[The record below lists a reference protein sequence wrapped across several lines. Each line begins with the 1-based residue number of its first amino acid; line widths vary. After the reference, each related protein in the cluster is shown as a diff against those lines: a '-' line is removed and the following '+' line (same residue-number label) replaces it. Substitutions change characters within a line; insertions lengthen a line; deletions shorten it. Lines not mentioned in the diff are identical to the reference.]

1 MTTPEKIEQPDDE
14 QTRRSSH
21 CSAVF
26 NYGGGRQSL
35 AIVVLIMRDVIPPPG
50 RIIMADTGRE
60 APGTFAYLAK
70 HVQPVLAEKGLRV
83 EVIPPRE
90 EYKTTYGD
98 DEKPLIP
105 MFTREMQHGEPKD
118 GKFSPFC
125 TGNWKRDRMKT
136 HLIGHP
142 KGERW
147 IGFAWDEQRRIK
159 RMMNAKPDGW
169 TYRFPL
175 AERMIETPEC
185 IKIVENFGFPTPK
198 VSRCWFCPHQKNAE
212 WREIRDNHPELWEA
226 ACLED
231 EEQREQ
237 DLFRGGLGVW
247 LHHSRVPLRTA
258 DIEAE
263 EETNTVRQCSLG
275 ACFV

>member
-1 MTTPEKIEQPDDE
+1 MNTESGGD
-14 QTRRSSH
+14 RRSAATD
-21 CSAVF
+21 CYAVF

-35 AIVVLIMRDVIPPPG
+35 AIVVLIMREVIPPPN
-50 RIIMADTGRE
+50 RIIMANTSRE
-60 APGTFAYLAK
+60 TPGTFAYLAK
-70 HVQPVLAEKGLRV
+70 YVQPVLAEKGLQV

-90 EYKTTYGD
+90 HYATTYGAD
-98 DEKPLIP
+98 DKPLIP
-105 MFTREMQHGEPKD
+105 MFSREEQAGQLVD

-136 HLIGHP
+136 FLKGCP
-142 KGERW
+142 KGDRW
-147 IGFAWDEQRRIK
+147 IGFAWDEQRRINRLTAGQEK
-159 RMMNAKPDGW
+159 KPDGW

-185 IKIVENFGFPTPK
+185 IRIVERFGFPTPK
-198 VSRCWFCPHQKNAE
+198 VSRCWLCPHQKNVE
-212 WREIRDNHPELWEA
+212 WREIRDQHPDLWEA
-226 ACLED
+226 ACVED

-247 LHHSRVPLRTA
+247 LHHSRVPLREA
-258 DIEAE
+258 DIETDE
-263 EETNTVRQCSLG
+263 DVPTVRQCSLG